1 MPSPMPTTLQLCTI
15 SFCLCCQ
22 QDTRER
28 NRYQSRYPKSRSITP
43 SHTAFSLVLHY
54 AQFKLS
60 CSTLQFYYV
69 HSHTMLLYQQWW
81 QLQGW
86 CLYFCT
92 RLCSLQLTVQVVYQ
106 LLFFVFFVF
115 MQSVTNGPAVPKQH
129 ILKHFLRY
137 ALDKPKVCHR

>member
-1 MPSPMPTTLQLCTI
+1 MEHTKPSSDLPQDRWGTSPGFSTEESSAPVAPHHGNGINPVQRIGNRKELCHSSNTGLLFLSIGCKMPSPMPTTLQLCTI

-69 HSHTMLLYQQWW
+69 HSHTMLLYQQW
-81 QLQGW
+81 
-86 CLYFCT
+86 
-92 RLCSLQLTVQVVYQ
+92 
-106 LLFFVFFVF
+106 
-115 MQSVTNGPAVPKQH
+115 
-129 ILKHFLRY
+129 
-137 ALDKPKVCHR
+137 